1 MKDNR
6 GAVRVS
12 QIIGSNAR
20 RELTMRDA
28 NQASCESTVGEKE
41 RRKGEG
47 RGIIRFFSTK
57 FTSVCKQNVLV
68 KQRNIRAVEATR
80 IAEASP

>member
-28 NQASCESTVGEKE
+28 NQASCESNGTVGEKE
-41 RRKGEG
+41 RRK
-47 RGIIRFFSTK
+47 
-57 FTSVCKQNVLV
+57 QV
-68 KQRNIRAVEATR
+68 KAGGL
-80 IAEASP
+80 